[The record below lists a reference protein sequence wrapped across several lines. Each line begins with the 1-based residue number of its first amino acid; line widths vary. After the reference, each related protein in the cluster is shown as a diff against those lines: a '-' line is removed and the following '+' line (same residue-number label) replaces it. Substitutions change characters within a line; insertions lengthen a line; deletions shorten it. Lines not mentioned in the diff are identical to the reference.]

1 MARELSCRPAAAA
14 SAVLLLVLYGLCGCR
29 ELTTLSGDLV
39 DRRQP
44 KMFLINLKKKTNRK

>member
-14 SAVLLLVLYGLCGCR
+14 SALLLVLYGLCGCR